1 MANQNDSI
9 ITIEAQPGQILLLGS
24 SGSSQQTQV
33 IFDLSGWKQQ
43 FIEDGTAQPDS
54 KFGVITLTY
63 MLGGPVVKSST
74 TFFEEDYA
82 GLEAADYKV
91 TWLVESDITNF
102 PGAGVC
108 QITYTNT
115 EGTSFHTTVWQT
127 IVTRSVLSGYGLTES
142 EKDAYAS
149 WIIALQNALSH
160 LGGTQANVNIL
171 PYGETPYVESSTDAS
186 GFVTLNFFL
195 PQAPQG
201 KYVNSLSWEESVED
215 GYQFYYTL
223 YDPSQDEQHQ
233 DETKYVIEGSGDLS
247 DLLNGAITDTQ
258 TAVANSEAN
267 AELASEWAIGKKL
280 DGTDVTEEDPG
291 YQDNA
296 KYYAGQAA
304 SNASSADTSATTA
317 TGAANSATAKAAEA
331 AGSATT
337 AQQNAELA
345 SRYARGKDL
354 TGTDVSSGDGYQD
367 NAFYYKGQA
376 ATSATSAT
384 NSAANAAASA
394 ETSKKWAIGQ
404 TTSGSPIPV
413 TDPIYNKYSKYWAE
427 LASKWARGKDLD
439 GTDVSSSDSTYNK
452 NASYYANQA
461 ADSASAALNSKN
473 SAETS
478 ATSAASS
485 ASAAQ
490 SWAVGGTNTRT
501 GEDTNNAEYWSQQSL
516 EASTHYPKI
525 SSQTGNWLFWDT
537 TAEQGGYVDSGS
549 LARGPKGDTGSAVN
563 IKGQVVTVG
572 DIPSGTYNSGDGYF
586 VGSTSPYDLYIYYN
600 NQWNNNGP
608 LGGMTLQLD
617 TNTHSIKFNI

>member
-24 SGSSQQTQV
+24 SGSSQQTQI

-43 FIEDGTAQPDS
+43 FIEDSTAQPDS

-63 MLGGPVVKSST
+63 MLGGPVVKSSA
-74 TFFEEDYA
+74 TFFEKDYA
-82 GLEAADYKV
+82 GLEAADYKI

-149 WIIALQNALSH
+149 WIIALQNSMAHLS
-160 LGGTQANVNIL
+160 GTKANVSTL
-171 PYGETPYVESSTDAS
+171 SYGETAYVESSTDAA
-186 GFVTLNFFL
+186 GFVTLNFYL

-201 KYVNSLSWEESVED
+201 KYINSLSWEEDEED

-223 YDPSQDEQHQ
+223 YDPSQDAQHQ
-233 DETKYVIEGSGDLS
+233 DSTKYVIAGSEDLS
-247 DLLNGAITDTQ
+247 ELLNGA
-258 TAVANSEAN
+258 VAN
-267 AELASEWAIGKKL
+267 AELAANS
-280 DGTDVTEEDPG
+280 
-291 YQDNA
+291 
-296 KYYAGQAA
+296 
-304 SNASSADTSATTA
+304 ASSAASSASSAATNATTA
-317 TGAANSATAKAAEA
+317 TNAANSATSANNNAIAKATEA

-337 AQQNAELA
+337 AQTNAELA

-354 TGTDVSSGDGYQD
+354 TGEDVSSGDGFQD
-367 NAFYYKGQA
+367 NAKYYKEL
-376 ATSATSAT
+376 
-384 NSAANAAASA
+384 AAS
-394 ETSKKWAIGQ
+394 
-404 TTSGSPIPV
+404 
-413 TDPIYNKYSKYWAE
+413 
-427 LASKWARGKDLD
+427 
-439 GTDVSSSDSTYNK
+439 
-452 NASYYANQA
+452 
-461 ADSASAALNSKN
+461 SASAALNSKN
-473 SAETS
+473 EAATSEANALNSKNNAAIS
-478 ATSAASS
+478 ATNATNAATNAASS
-485 ASAAQ
+485 AKAAQ
-490 SWAVGGTNTRT
+490 SWAVGGTNSRT
-501 GEDTNNAEYWSQQSL
+501 GEDTNNAEYWSLQSL

-563 IKGQVVTVG
+563 IKGQVATAG
-572 DIPSGTYNSGDGYF
+572 DIPSGAYNSGDGYF
-586 VGSTSPYDLYIYYN
+586 VGIASPYDLYIYYD

-608 LGGMTLQLD
+608 LGGVTIQLD
-617 TNTHSIKFNI
+617 TNTHSIKFNV

>member
-43 FIEDGTAQPDS
+43 FIEDSTAQPDS

-82 GLEAADYKV
+82 GLQTANYKV

-149 WIIALQNALSH
+149 WIIALQNSLAH
-160 LGGTQANVNIL
+160 LGGTQAEVYTL
-171 PYGETPYVESSTDAS
+171 SYGEDARVESSTDTA
-186 GFVTLNFFL
+186 GFVTLKFYL

-201 KYVNSLSWEESVED
+201 KYINSLSWEEDEED
-215 GYQFYYTL
+215 EYQFYYTL
-223 YDPSQDEQHQ
+223 YDPSQDAQHQ
-233 DETKYVIEGSGDLS
+233 DGTKYVIAGSEDLS
-247 DLLNGAITDTQ
+247 ELLNGAVT
-258 TAVANSEAN
+258 N
-267 AELASEWAIGKKL
+267 AELAANS
-280 DGTDVTEEDPG
+280 
-291 YQDNA
+291 
-296 KYYAGQAA
+296 
-304 SNASSADTSATTA
+304 ASSAASSASSAATNATTA
-317 TGAANSATAKAAEA
+317 TNAANSAISANTSAIAKATEA
-331 AGSATT
+331 AGSATA
-337 AQQNAELA
+337 AQTNAELA

-354 TGTDVSSGDGYQD
+354 AGEDVSSGDGYQD
-367 NAFYYKGQA
+367 NAKYYKEQAASSATSA
-376 ATSATSAT
+376 ATSAT
-384 NSAANAAASA
+384 N
-394 ETSKKWAIGQ
+394 
-404 TTSGSPIPV
+404 
-413 TDPIYNKYSKYWAE
+413 
-427 LASKWARGKDLD
+427 
-439 GTDVSSSDSTYNK
+439 
-452 NASYYANQA
+452 
-461 ADSASAALNSKN
+461 
-473 SAETS
+473 
-478 ATSAASS
+478 AASS
-485 ASAAQ
+485 AKAAQ
-490 SWAVGGTNTRT
+490 SWAVGGTNTRA

-537 TAEQGGYVDSGS
+537 TAEQGGYIDSGS

-563 IKGQVVTVG
+563 IKGQVATAG
-572 DIPSGTYNSGDGYF
+572 DIPSGTYNNGDGYF
-586 VGSTSPYDLYIYYN
+586 VGTTSPYDLYIYYD

-617 TNTHSIKFNI
+617 TNTHSIKFNV

>member
-33 IFDLSGWKQQ
+33 IFDLSGWRQQ
-43 FIEDGTAQPDS
+43 FINDGTAQPSS

-74 TFFEEDYA
+74 TFFEEDFT
-82 GLEAADYKV
+82 GLQAANYKI
-91 TWLVESDITNF
+91 TWLVESDITNY

-108 QITYTNT
+108 QITYTNS

-171 PYGETPYVESSTDAS
+171 PYGETPYVESSIDAS

-201 KYVNSLSWEESVED
+201 KYINSLSYEESVED

-233 DETKYVIEGSGDLS
+233 DETKHVIAGSGDLS
-247 DLLNGAITDTQ
+247 DLLNGAITNTQ
-258 TAVANSEAN
+258 AAVADSEVN
-267 AELASEWAIGKKL
+267 AELASEWAVGKKL
-280 DGTDVTEEDPG
+280 DGTDVIEGETG
-291 YQDNA
+291 YQNNA
-296 KYYAGQAA
+296 KYYKELAA
-304 SNASSADTSATTA
+304 DNASAAATSATNA
-317 TGAANSATAKAAEA
+317 TNAANSATTKATAA

-337 AQQNAELA
+337 AQTNAELA
-345 SRYARGKDL
+345 SRYARGKNLDN
-354 TGTDVSSGDGYQD
+354 TAVSSGDDGYQD
-367 NAFYYKGQA
+367 NALYYKDQA
-376 ATSATSAT
+376 STSAT
-384 NSAANAAASA
+384 NATNSATGAASSA

-461 ADSASAALNSKN
+461 ADSASAALSSKN
-473 SAETS
+473 NAATS
-478 ATSAASS
+478 ATNAASS
-485 ASAAQ
+485 ANAAQ

-516 EASTHYPKI
+516 EASTHYPTI
-525 SSQTGNWLFWDT
+525 SSQTGNWLIWDST
-537 TAEQGGYVDSGS
+537 VPGYVDSGS

-563 IKGQVVTVG
+563 IKGQVATVG
-572 DIPSGTYNSGDGYF
+572 DIPSGIYHDGDGYF
-586 VGSTSPYDLYIYYN
+586 VGTTTPYDLYVYYD

-608 LGGMTLQLD
+608 LGGMALQLD
-617 TNTHSIKFNI
+617 TNTHSIKFNV

>member
-43 FIEDGTAQPDS
+43 FIEDSTAQPDS

-82 GLEAADYKV
+82 GLQTANYKV

-149 WIIALQNALSH
+149 WIIALQNSLAH
-160 LGGTQANVNIL
+160 LGGTQAEVYTL
-171 PYGETPYVESSTDAS
+171 SYGEDARVESSTDTA
-186 GFVTLNFFL
+186 GFVTLKFYL

-201 KYVNSLSWEESVED
+201 KYINSLSWEEDEED
-215 GYQFYYTL
+215 EYQFYYTL
-223 YDPSQDEQHQ
+223 YDPSQDAQHQ
-233 DETKYVIEGSGDLS
+233 DGTKYVIAGSEDLS
-247 DLLNGAITDTQ
+247 ELLNGAVT
-258 TAVANSEAN
+258 N
-267 AELASEWAIGKKL
+267 AELAANS
-280 DGTDVTEEDPG
+280 
-291 YQDNA
+291 
-296 KYYAGQAA
+296 
-304 SNASSADTSATTA
+304 ASSAASSASSAATNATTA
-317 TGAANSATAKAAEA
+317 TNAANSAISANTSAIAKATEA
-331 AGSATT
+331 AGSATA
-337 AQQNAELA
+337 AQTNAELA

-354 TGTDVSSGDGYQD
+354 AGEDVSSGDGYQD
-367 NAFYYKGQA
+367 NAKYYKEQAASSTARA
-376 ATSATSAT
+376 ATSET
-384 NSAANAAASA
+384 NAAS
-394 ETSKKWAIGQ
+394 
-404 TTSGSPIPV
+404 
-413 TDPIYNKYSKYWAE
+413 
-427 LASKWARGKDLD
+427 
-439 GTDVSSSDSTYNK
+439 
-452 NASYYANQA
+452 
-461 ADSASAALNSKN
+461 SASAALNSKTAAA
-473 SAETS
+473 SS
-478 ATSAASS
+478 ATSAATSATNAASS
-485 ASAAQ
+485 AKAAQ
-490 SWAVGGTNTRT
+490 SWAVGGTNTRA

-537 TAEQGGYVDSGS
+537 TAEQGGYIDSGS
-549 LARGPKGDTGSAVN
+549 LARGPKGDTGLAVN
-563 IKGQVVTVG
+563 IKGQVATAG
-572 DIPSGTYNSGDGYF
+572 DIPSGTYNNGDGYF
-586 VGSTSPYDLYIYYN
+586 VGTTSPYDLYIYYD

-617 TNTHSIKFNI
+617 TNTHSIKFNV